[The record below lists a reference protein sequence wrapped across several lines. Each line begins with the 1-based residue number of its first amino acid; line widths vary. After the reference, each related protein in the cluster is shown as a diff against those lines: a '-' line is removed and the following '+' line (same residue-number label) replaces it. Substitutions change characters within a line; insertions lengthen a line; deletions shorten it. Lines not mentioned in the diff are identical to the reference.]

1 MTRILL
7 VFPVMSFLILAAHEL
22 RVGNDIYLAGWV
34 AVALVCILLRR
45 PWVRHTAILALVL
58 GLLIWIQAAVE
69 ILRFRIFMQQPYG
82 LFLAIMSGVGIWMLA
97 SIFLLCSKRM
107 QGWFLQKGSGQE
119 QIKEEQ

>member
-69 ILRFRIFMQQPYG
+69 ILRFRIFMQ
-82 LFLAIMSGVGIWMLA
+82 
-97 SIFLLCSKRM
+97 
-107 QGWFLQKGSGQE
+107 KGSGQE